1 MRLRAL
7 SILVLVF
14 VLPLLAVSAYADT
27 AGIGAAGIYG
37 VLGMQGVTNVPAL
50 GTVINGFVGGGPGSP
65 TVTGFGVGLGVTN
78 PPGSINLNAGATAFT
93 NAGTAFTI
101 AAAAATGFGSSAL
114 GFGTLGTGGSI
125 ATLLAGNYNFNAAT
139 SLTGILTLD
148 AGGSNSASWNIFV
161 PTQLTTFAGSSV
173 QIINAGTTSGV
184 FNGSITWAVGNAV
197 LGTTT
202 SFLGTIIGGTGNT
215 LANAATIGCGRVIS
229 LTASVTL
236 SNNTVTLPGVNC
248 QVNGTTG
255 TVVVVPPTPGTSS
268 VPEPGTFALLSS
280 GLALGLL
287 KLRKSH

>member
-1 MRLRAL
+1 MA
-7 SILVLVF
+7 
-14 VLPLLAVSAYADT
+14 
-27 AGIGAAGIYG
+27 
-37 VLGMQGVTNVPAL
+37 GVTNVPAL

-78 PPGSINLNAGATAFT
+78 PPGQINLNAGVTAFT
-93 NAGTAFTI
+93 NATTAFGI
-101 AAAAATGFGSSAL
+101 AMLAGASGSAL
-114 GFGTLGTGGSI
+114 GVGTLGTGGSI
-125 ATLLAGNYNFNAAT
+125 STLLPGNYNFNAAT
-139 SLTGILTLD
+139 SLIGVLTLD
-148 AGGSNSASWNIFV
+148 AGGSNSATWNIFV
-161 PTQLTTFAGSSV
+161 PTQLTALAGSSV

-184 FNGSITWAVGNAV
+184 FNGSVTWAVGNAV
-197 LGTTT
+197 LGTGS

-236 SNNTVTLPGVNC
+236 DNNTVTLPGVNC

-255 TVVVVPPTPGTSS
+255 GVVVVPPTPGTTS

-287 KLRKSH
+287 KLRKSR